1 MRAIRALD
9 GVEVGD
15 KGRYVNVTFTEHGEM
30 VKYPKR
36 TIGERHAAV
45 CIRADYG
52 GALGVSNEFCSYLD
66 TALEVRMPS
75 IRLHRWYRRPRPAG
89 AAGGPMHVLL
99 QSPRHF
105 ITAHTC
111 PCVLV
116 WQAVG
121 VEWDEPEMQ
130 MNSGSGR
137 HPNLYVFVS
146 TDGPDDD
153 AVASKVA
160 AALGAAQDAFMHVH
174 VAAFHAKEAA
184 KKQRGRQRAATPAPA
199 PEEDEDEL
207 ID

>member
-1 MRAIRALD
+1 
-9 GVEVGD
+9 
-15 KGRYVNVTFTEHGEM
+15 
-30 VKYPKR
+30 
-36 TIGERHAAV
+36 
-45 CIRADYG
+45 
-52 GALGVSNEFCSYLD
+52 
-66 TALEVRMPS
+66 
-75 IRLHRWYRRPRPAG
+75 
-89 AAGGPMHVLL
+89 
-99 QSPRHF
+99 
-105 ITAHTC
+105 
-111 PCVLV
+111 V